1 MVATMTDLPI
11 SARVRA
17 AIRARHYSRRTETSY
32 LHWIRR
38 FWLFIGR
45 RDPATVGERAV
56 TAFLNMLACEAEV
69 SAATQN
75 QAVSALLFY
84 YRRVVGIELPWLDDV
99 VRAKSAPRLPVV
111 LTPDEVER
119 LLAHVEG
126 RAALPSA
133 LLYGSGLRLL
143 EACRL
148 RVKDVDLRT
157 GQLVVRCGKGG
168 KDRTT
173 LIPASLRERLAAQLR
188 FVRLQHR
195 RDVEGGTGAVVLPAA
210 FERKSPADARALPW
224 QWLFPAARHYVDR
237 ETGELRR
244 HHIHETGIQ
253 RAVRAAGR
261 RAGLTKR
268 VTPHTLRHS
277 FATHLLEAGSDIRTI
292 QSLLGHRDIRTTMI
306 YTHVVGSRWAGV
318 TSPLDRLPPIPTPDI
333 ANTKQPP
340 DQPTPQPRSPTS
352 TDEVEW

>member
-1 MVATMTDLPI
+1 MSDPPI

-17 AIRARHYSRRTETSY
+17 AIRARHYSRRTEASY

-38 FWLFIGR
+38 FWLFVGR

-75 QAVSALLFY
+75 QALSALLFY
-84 YRRVVGIELPWLDDV
+84 YRHVARVDLPWLDDV
-99 VRAKSAPRLPVV
+99 VRAKSTPKLPVV
-111 LTPDEVER
+111 LTPAEVER
-119 LLAHVEG
+119 LLAAVEG

-157 GQLVVRCGKGG
+157 GQLVVRCGKGA

-173 LIPASLRERLAAQLR
+173 LVPASLRARLAKQLR
-188 FVRLQHR
+188 FVRRQHR
-195 RDVEGGTGAVVLPAA
+195 RDVDGGTGAVVLPGA
-210 FERKSPADARALPW
+210 FERKCPTAARSIAW
-224 QWLFPAARHYVDR
+224 QWLFPAARHYVDH

-244 HHIHETGIQ
+244 HHIHESGIQ
-253 RAVRAAGR
+253 RAIRTASR

-277 FATHLLEAGSDIRTI
+277 FATHLLEAGHDIRTI

-306 YTHVVGSRWAGV
+306 YTHVLGSRWAGV
-318 TSPLDRLPPIPTPDI
+318 TSPLDRLPPIPGPDI
-333 ANTKQPP
+333 ANTTQDPTDDPHPP
-340 DQPTPQPRSPTS
+340 RGPTH
-352 TDEVEW
+352 DNAVDW